1 MHALHA
7 KAFFFN
13 EFWHFLIFL
22 SSKMCDFFNKKSLET
37 QYYVYIMN
45 IKTYEGS
52 FNQTDNFFYF
62 ITKLRFFKNF
72 NKGYA
77 INFLC
82 SAKIFDI
89 NNLISITDQMI
100 N

>member
-1 MHALHA
+1 MCPAGNL
-7 KAFFFN
+7 KSSYPFFSYIP
-13 EFWHFLIFL
+13 LIVKVF
-22 SSKMCDFFNKKSLET
+22 T
-37 QYYVYIMN
+37 A
-45 IKTYEGS
+45 
-52 FNQTDNFFYF
+52 
-62 ITKLRFFKNF
+62 

-89 NNLISITDQMI
+89 NNLISITGQMI